1 MTENSDNVSLLMQQ
15 RVRLAERL
23 KAIKNDLKA
32 GLDRDSEEQASQ
44 LENYEVLLEI
54 ERVTSERLSE
64 LDRQIGFWQQ
74 QKKLLNL
81 SWAVRE
87 PSTTSF
93 LSLNRLIN
101 TL

>member
-74 QKKLLNL
+74 QKNC
-81 SWAVRE
+81 
-87 PSTTSF
+87 
-93 LSLNRLIN
+93 
-101 TL
+101 

>member
-1 MTENSDNVSLLMQQ
+1 MTENSDNVSLPMQQ

-54 ERVTSERLSE
+54 ERVTSERLSD

-74 QKKLLNL
+74 QN
-81 SWAVRE
+81 
-87 PSTTSF
+87 
-93 LSLNRLIN
+93 NC
-101 TL
+101 